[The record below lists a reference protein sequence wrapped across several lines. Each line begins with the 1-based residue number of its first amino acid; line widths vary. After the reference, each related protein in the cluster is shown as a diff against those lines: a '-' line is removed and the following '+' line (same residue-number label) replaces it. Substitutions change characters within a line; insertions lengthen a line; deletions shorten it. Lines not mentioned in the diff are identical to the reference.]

1 MAEELSNQEQDA
13 ASSEEYK
20 VSVKPPDYQALTEN
34 AKNIVADIKAGMNLP
49 ARPTA
54 IDTYSNVAG
63 NPITGSNPGSKK
75 ATSGLDY
82 INALHS
88 TVQAKAAESISPFA
102 ELRPYT
108 YSGDMDAS
116 KFERYYATGDLY
128 NKLGFSPYRDNES
141 LYNNNMTFGDQFTRA
156 AKQWDNLVGV
166 GFMSGLRSWK
176 TMFTDPLAPDI
187 EGARDME
194 RYTSIGSS
202 SAGGLGG
209 FFTNTFLNS
218 AYTVGV
224 GANLLAENLALMGVG
239 TAVKGV
245 TTALRAPAML
255 EKAMGAF
262 KSADVVADFT
272 KINPMDGVRALGE
285 TIPEARSFW
294 NTIGKGA
301 KKVGVGALDIIN
313 PLDNTIDALRA
324 KDYAT
329 NYAKVAGTFGAFAD
343 DMLMMKAAVSE
354 AKLEGGMSKINITKD
369 LIEDY
374 RQRNGRDPEGVDLTN
389 IEKIADEKAHTVAF
403 WNMPAIMTSNK
414 LLYATMLAPLRKVMG
429 KQVAGTV
436 DDYILKDKTYSVLGE
451 DFISRAGAAV
461 KSLGKPNTYGKFGMN
476 YLTANFAEGIQEN
489 IQEALS
495 EGASQHALELFRDP
509 IKANYEG
516 YMPYFLK
523 GIKSQ
528 FSAQGAETFAG
539 GFLMGAFAQPIMAA
553 PSIGISKII
562 EAATTDSVRAKELE
576 EERAKHKA
584 ETAETLTE
592 FYNNTLNYLAPDLPN
607 AVRTGRLSD
616 DMFSAARVGDKL
628 GTISAQE
635 AIKNHHIIT
644 AARTGKLDVMID
656 RAKDYKNLTKE
667 EAVEAFGK
675 YGVEAQDVDKA
686 MAHIDGIVERAKEIK
701 DDFEDVA
708 NRYPN
713 PFNPSNFRIG
723 SPEFIAAA
731 VAKTSWDEAAHN
743 LIFAK
748 ATFKSHSK
756 RIADIANTFS
766 KLSSALAKGD
776 VNLLTSMLSSTTM
789 TNEINMLRKEIA
801 TLNDSLPEQSKI
813 KKQKLKHLEG
823 IQAFYKA
830 IENYQY
836 AKTDAEKAMV
846 EKRAK
851 DAFAKHL
858 KNIADKNDVPVFD
871 EELDAAFSLIRDHML
886 LKDQQTGL
894 VKNINVL
901 MTPDSF
907 FQFQKRLYST
917 YAEGVYNIPDTIGH
931 NLDRHTFTKDLNDII
946 NDIRGLGF
954 NIPQDVIA
962 SYSDAYFAGEE
973 LLPLVFLLDS
983 NGVKITSGPAFEK
996 ANGIWNTFIEL
1007 TSKKRKTI
1015 EAMEYDQDNFLTYPE
1030 ELKQILT
1037 DEYNDLSDEIKA
1049 AQNLEDWATGDANI
1063 GIRKLFFEGR
1073 AAETQG
1079 IEERYKSMTIPEL
1092 TTALEELAE
1101 QAKTDPKLDAKVT
1114 VLQDYIAYRA
1124 VEAVDMPEKQ
1134 KQALRNMK
1142 AQAANTQNR
1151 DKDNEKYIL
1160 NGKKLDT
1167 RVTTVVQEILAKKYG
1182 LSPFNFPNTGYGK
1195 EILKDQKDML
1205 EQLIEEKQDKNII
1218 VNIWADTV
1226 SNTRTY
1232 KERWDDSKTALLKE
1246 TLKEK
1251 FTYEDFEKAVS
1262 SLAYQESKTGGNT
1275 VDEIARNFLTGTPI
1289 SKPGNMT
1296 QEAFNKLRGILKG
1309 LMNTIRERGEII
1321 LAKDLFLK
1329 GEVIIDGVKQT
1340 IGGEMDMLVIDKDGN
1355 LKIYDFKT
1363 GRNYKWEMYGTEAD
1377 EKGTDT
1383 KDPTLYKKGYGLQL
1397 SLYKRLI
1404 EEQTGLTVDSN
1415 KLTIVPFI
1423 INVSNNGMINDIELS
1438 NEDKNIIHEY
1448 NPVVEE
1454 YIPVTKT
1461 AAYSPQPFV
1470 QAIEV
1475 INPKL
1480 EPTPLSTEEVKVREA
1495 NSRYI
1500 SKKIDKLKEKS
1511 EILGRDANA
1520 ITDTISYLQELL
1532 DNTIELTDLDLKQL
1546 QQQINILSNTVKS
1559 STASKTKRGLR
1570 AIENITELKKA
1581 YKSEFQLLN
1590 DIADRIKDLKEN
1602 LSEIEA
1608 AKKDFEKQAAY
1619 YTSLVN
1625 DPNIRTITR
1634 DELQAKKDAIEGKI
1648 NTIQKLID
1656 GLKEAIVQSIKYIRE
1671 YVKNIF
1677 AAENN
1682 LKKFSKATGYKELS
1696 KEEIN
1701 KLINSNLE
1709 EDRVFLENY
1718 PALKDKFN
1726 NLENTL
1732 IENLDAVDFLEE
1744 VKESEE
1750 KRQEQLVNSLQRYQ
1764 DQLRYLDEL
1773 MTPYKQIDLN
1783 SKGVP
1788 EKMVK
1793 QQPKPEA
1800 SKTEE
1805 KKKATE
1811 EKIKAETK
1819 KKEVIQGELI
1829 ATSKP
1834 TVTTDAKADIE
1845 AAYSY
1850 ITTRKYEGDRRDQVN
1865 KVGEDLAKRFVA
1877 TLKDKGLVK
1886 EDFRMAPRTDGSVEK
1901 VKVNTDAEGNN
1912 LGDDW
1917 STAGKFKDEF
1927 KKFINAELAALEK
1940 PIKAEAK
1947 ELTISEINADLNL
1960 ESLKQ
1965 AKTKKLEVEYKGN
1978 RYKIKKVEKKSV
1990 TLEAPNRDDVK
2001 LDETELAKELTVVEP
2016 GVKKT
2021 TTEETEQVVKNEN
2034 LVNTTERVFEEI
2046 PTDKSA
2052 MDKAVNKRKDDFL
2065 NNLCI

>member
-63 NPITGSNPGSKK
+63 NPITGSNPGSKNG
-75 ATSGLDY
+75 ASSLDY
-82 INALHS
+82 LKALDNR
-88 TVQAKAAESISPFA
+88 VKAKAAEAISPFA

-108 YSGDMDAS
+108 YSGDTDAS
-116 KFERYYATGDLY
+116 KFERYYSTGDLY

-141 LYNNNMTFGDQFTRA
+141 LYNNNMTFGDQFVRA

-166 GFMSGLRSWK
+166 GFMSGVRAWG
-176 TMFTDPLAPDI
+176 TMFTDPLAPDL
-187 EGARDME
+187 ESARQME
-194 RYTSIGSS
+194 RYNTIGSS
-202 SAGGLGG
+202 TAGGLGG

-224 GANLLAENLALMGVG
+224 GANLLVENLALMGAG
-239 TAVKGV
+239 TAIKGAA
-245 TTALRAPAML
+245 TALRAPAML

-262 KSADVVADFT
+262 KSVDVVKDFT
-272 KINPMDGVRALGE
+272 KIDPMDGIRAVGE
-285 TIPEARSFW
+285 TIPEVRSFW
-294 NTIGKGA
+294 NTIGKGV
-301 KKVGVGALDIIN
+301 KKVGVGALDVIN

-374 RQRNGRDPEGVDLTN
+374 RQRNGRDPQGLDLTN

-436 DDYILKDKTYSVLGE
+436 DDYVLKDKTFSVLGE

-461 KSLGKPNTYGKFGMN
+461 KSLGKPATYGKFGMN

-495 EGASQHALELFRDP
+495 DGASQHALELFRDP

-523 GIKSQ
+523 GIKNQ

-553 PSIGISKII
+553 PSVGISKII
-562 EAATTDSVRAKELE
+562 EAATTDSVRAKQLE

-686 MAHIDGIVERAKEIK
+686 MAHIDGIVERAQQIK
-701 DDFEDVA
+701 ADFEDVA

-731 VAKTSWDEAAHN
+731 VAKTSWDEATHN

-776 VNLLTSMLSSTTM
+776 SNLLTSMLSSTTM
-789 TNEINMLRKEIA
+789 TNEINMLRKEIT
-801 TLNDSLPEQSKI
+801 TLDDSLPEQSKI
-813 KKQKLKHLEG
+813 KKQKSKYLEG
-823 IQAFYKA
+823 LQAFYKA

-858 KNIADKNDVPVFD
+858 KNIADKNDVPVFN
-871 EELDAAFSLIRDHML
+871 EELDTAFSLIRDHML
-886 LKDQQTGL
+886 LKDQQAGL

-917 YAEGVYNIPDTIGH
+917 YAEGVYNIPDTIAH
-931 NLDRHTFTKDLNDII
+931 NLDRHTFTKDLNDVL

-954 NIPQDVIA
+954 NIPQDVLE

-973 LLPLVFLLDS
+973 LLPLAFLVDS
-983 NGVKITSGPAFEK
+983 NGVKITSGAAFEK
-996 ANGIWNTFIEL
+996 ATGMWNNFVNL

-1037 DEYNDLSDEIKA
+1037 DEYNDLSDEMKA
-1049 AQNLEDWATGDANI
+1049 AQNLEDWATSDANI
-1063 GIRKLFFEGR
+1063 ATRKLFFEGR

-1114 VLQDYIAYRA
+1114 VLEDYIAYRA

-1226 SNTRTY
+1226 SNTKAY

-1246 TLKEK
+1246 TLKEN

-1275 VDEIARNFLTGTPI
+1275 VDEVARNFLTGTPI

-1363 GRNYKWEMYGTEAD
+1363 GRNYKWEKYGTEAD

-1383 KDPTLYKKGYGLQL
+1383 KEPTLYKKGYGLQL

-1404 EEQTGLTVDSN
+1404 EEQTGLTVDPN

-1423 INVSNNGMINDIELS
+1423 INVSNNGMINDIDLS
-1438 NEDKNIIHEY
+1438 NEDKNIIHDY
-1448 NPVVEE
+1448 DPVVEE

-1461 AAYSPQPFV
+1461 AAYSPEPFV

-1475 INPKL
+1475 ISPKPYTSNL
-1480 EPTPLSTEEVKVREA
+1480 PQGYQARMKYGRKGIFSTDGRKWVFFDRNNNQITNKRQLKKLTEELSQMTGIASAWWRFLISPQEREQAKTSFEKLYNLYNAGFSDSAENFEVDNMVIILQALQGVKF
-1495 NSRYI
+1495 
-1500 SKKIDKLKEKS
+1500 
-1511 EILGRDANA
+1511 
-1520 ITDTISYLQELL
+1520 
-1532 DNTIELTDLDLKQL
+1532 
-1546 QQQINILSNTVKS
+1546 
-1559 STASKTKRGLR
+1559 KRGSDVSKNVADVSSKWLSDTGMPIDTFVTEQLKD
-1570 AIENITELKKA
+1570 AFYSYGMPLPGDEDELINQVYDIINEYPDNIRDK
-1581 YKSEFQLLN
+1581 
-1590 DIADRIKDLKEN
+1590 DIKQYIKDSNPNKDLIDLKEDFAIQYG
-1602 LSEIEA
+1602 LDIERA
-1608 AKKDFEKQAAY
+1608 FDILY
-1619 YTSLVN
+1619 
-1625 DPNIRTITR
+1625 
-1634 DELQAKKDAIEGKI
+1634 
-1648 NTIQKLID
+1648 
-1656 GLKEAIVQSIKYIRE
+1656 
-1671 YVKNIF
+1671 
-1677 AAENN
+1677 
-1682 LKKFSKATGYKELS
+1682 
-1696 KEEIN
+1696 
-1701 KLINSNLE
+1701 NSNLLDY
-1709 EDRVFLENY
+1709 EDTEQSKPSGVTRVQGENVET
-1718 PALKDKFN
+1718 K
-1726 NLENTL
+1726 
-1732 IENLDAVDFLEE
+1732 E
-1744 VKESEE
+1744 VA
-1750 KRQEQLVNSLQRYQ
+1750 
-1764 DQLRYLDEL
+1764 
-1773 MTPYKQIDLN
+1773 
-1783 SKGVP
+1783 
-1788 EKMVK
+1788 
-1793 QQPKPEA
+1793 QQPA
-1800 SKTEE
+1800 IKTEE
-1805 KKKATE
+1805 GLKKQIET
-1811 EKIKAETK
+1811 ETK
-1819 KKEVIQGELI
+1819 GELI

-1834 TVTTDAKADIE
+1834 TVTTE
-1845 AAYSY
+1845 
-1850 ITTRKYEGDRRDQVN
+1850 E
-1865 KVGEDLAKRFVA
+1865 
-1877 TLKDKGLVK
+1877 VK
-1886 EDFRMAPRTDGSVEK
+1886 
-1901 VKVNTDAEGNN
+1901 
-1912 LGDDW
+1912 
-1917 STAGKFKDEF
+1917 
-1927 KKFINAELAALEK
+1927 
-1940 PIKAEAK
+1940 KAEAK
-1947 ELTISEINADLNL
+1947 ELSISEINAELNL
-1960 ESLKQ
+1960 QSLQ
-1965 AKTKKLEVEYKGN
+1965 EAKVKKLEVEYKGN
-1978 RYKIKKVEKKSV
+1978 RYKIKRVGKKSV
-1990 TLEAPNRDDVK
+1990 TLYAPNRDDVNIK
-2001 LDETELAKELTVVEP
+2001 EGDLAKELTVVEP
-2016 GVKKT
+2016 GVKKAT
-2021 TTEETEQVVKNEN
+2021 VEETEQVVKNEE

-2046 PTDKSA
+2046 PTDKTA
-2052 MDKAVNKRKDDFL
+2052 MDKAVSKRKDDFL

>member
-801 TLNDSLPEQSKI
+801 TLDDSLPEQSKI

-1226 SNTRTY
+1226 SNTRAY
-1232 KERWDDSKTALLKE
+1232 KDRWDDSKTALLKE

-1296 QEAFNKLRGILKG
+1296 QEAFNKLRGILKD

-1475 INPKL
+1475 LSDKSKTDPEFETIGKYSISKPSIDKDGKEIVTVESTTRPGKGMTYIVNTDENGSVISLTPKNNPKQHIVNEKL
-1480 EPTPLSTEEVKVREA
+1480 LVAVEIKRNKYEYNSPTINNIAKDEEKYNKVK
-1495 NSRYI
+1495 
-1500 SKKIDKLKEKS
+1500 
-1511 EILGRDANA
+1511 
-1520 ITDTISYLQELL
+1520 ELL
-1532 DNTIELTDLDLKQL
+1532 PAV
-1546 QQQINILSNTVKS
+1546 TV
-1559 STASKTKRGLR
+1559 
-1570 AIENITELKKA
+1570 
-1581 YKSEFQLLN
+1581 
-1590 DIADRIKDLKEN
+1590 
-1602 LSEIEA
+1602 
-1608 AKKDFEKQAAY
+1608 
-1619 YTSLVN
+1619 
-1625 DPNIRTITR
+1625 
-1634 DELQAKKDAIEGKI
+1634 
-1648 NTIQKLID
+1648 
-1656 GLKEAIVQSIKYIRE
+1656 
-1671 YVKNIF
+1671 
-1677 AAENN
+1677 
-1682 LKKFSKATGYKELS
+1682 
-1696 KEEIN
+1696 
-1701 KLINSNLE
+1701 
-1709 EDRVFLENY
+1709 
-1718 PALKDKFN
+1718 
-1726 NLENTL
+1726 LENTL
-1732 IENLDAVDFLEE
+1732 NLGLDNSITSALNNLYANKPLDRASLIAIQLWANGAAKRLDNFLQNEYKDNAEFTKAWENMYLINELVEERLNTLAEEE
-1744 VKESEE
+1744 VEE
-1750 KRQEQLVNSLQRYQ
+1750 KPVIEEPAVKRQPGKSVDQLLRERDKELKFIQEKRKELGIEFDPLDDVPMSVVITMDRFDNNLPIDPVALSETSDWLYNKYKEIDDMLLDPKRMLTQAQIKQYKKALEKDITALENYKQEQYGEKIIQNETARSTSTTTGETRGTVSR
-1764 DQLRYLDEL
+1764 DKTVVEKTSFDE
-1773 MTPYKQIDLN
+1773 PI
-1783 SKGVP
+1783 KGKTKKHREAKVKKAV
-1788 EKMVK
+1788 EKAAKENAVVTT
-1793 QQPKPEA
+1793 E
-1800 SKTEE
+1800 TEE
-1805 KKKATE
+1805 ELFPKVYTV
-1811 EKIKAETK
+1811 ET
-1819 KKEVIQGELI
+1819 
-1829 ATSKP
+1829 
-1834 TVTTDAKADIE
+1834 
-1845 AAYSY
+1845 
-1850 ITTRKYEGDRRDQVN
+1850 
-1865 KVGEDLAKRFVA
+1865 
-1877 TLKDKGLVK
+1877 
-1886 EDFRMAPRTDGSVEK
+1886 
-1901 VKVNTDAEGNN
+1901 
-1912 LGDDW
+1912 
-1917 STAGKFKDEF
+1917 
-1927 KKFINAELAALEK
+1927 INAELNLQSLQ
-1940 PIKAEAK
+1940 EAK
-1947 ELTISEINADLNL
+1947 A
-1960 ESLKQ
+1960 Q
-1965 AKTKKLEVEYKGN
+1965 KLEVEYKGN
-1978 RYKIKKVEKKSV
+1978 RYKIKRVGKKSV
-1990 TLEAPNRDDVK
+1990 TLYAPNRDDVNIK
-2001 LDETELAKELTVVEP
+2001 EEDLAKELTVVEP
-2016 GVKKT
+2016 GVKKAT
-2021 TTEETEQVVKNEN
+2021 VEETEQVVKNEE

-2046 PTDKSA
+2046 PTDKTA